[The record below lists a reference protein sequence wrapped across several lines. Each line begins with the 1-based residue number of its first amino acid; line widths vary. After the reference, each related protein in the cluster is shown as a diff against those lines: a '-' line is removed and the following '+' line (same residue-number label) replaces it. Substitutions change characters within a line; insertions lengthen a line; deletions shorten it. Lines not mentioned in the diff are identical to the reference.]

1 MIANSTS
8 LVKIV
13 EKSSAMIG
21 LPGEEWIPL
30 NADHKT
36 ICKFESSADMNLKL
50 VQNSIKKMMQIGI
63 TSYAGKCLKAKNHD
77 STMRFFHVKLQEFT
91 THIHRKLIHEL
102 AFEACSR

>member
-1 MIANSTS
+1 MIANSTP
-8 LVKIV
+8 LAKIV

-50 VQNSIKKMMQIGI
+50 VQNSIKKMMQTGI
-63 TSYAGKCLKAKNHD
+63 PSHGGKFLKARNHD
-77 STMRFFHVKLQEFT
+77 SIMRFFHVNLQGVT

-102 AFEACSR
+102 ACEACSR